1 MKSSF
6 SIKDYERQP
15 PPDDIK
21 GDKEA
26 VKKHHN
32 KVQAKIYRDR
42 IQDSVLGP
50 L

>member
-1 MKSSF
+1 MKFFF
-6 SIKDYERQP
+6 SIKDYERPP

-26 VKKHHN
+26 VKKHCN
-32 KVQAKIYRDR
+32 KVRAKIYRDR
-42 IQDSVLGP
+42 IQDWVLEP

>member
-1 MKSSF
+1 MKSFF
-6 SIKDYERQP
+6 SIKDYEWSP

-26 VKKHHN
+26 VKRHCN
-32 KVQAKIYRDR
+32 KVRAKIYRDH